1 MIGSKDRQTALLQGK
16 GRASDFLRF
25 PGWGRA
31 DALSAEPA
39 CVQSE
44 RWRRCLLCCP
54 KWEKAVEKARKRE
67 IVQELGKGGR
77 PMKAEFKG
85 KTAGNT
91 LDASF
96 YKTKGTLVHERR

>member
-1 MIGSKDRQTALLQGK
+1 MTFKEGETPRVLFYEGLCNLIPVNFNESIWCFLGETVQQKTVACQTQQHPEHG
-16 GRASDFLRF
+16 
-25 PGWGRA
+25 
-31 DALSAEPA
+31 
-39 CVQSE
+39 
-44 RWRRCLLCCP
+44 
-54 KWEKAVEKARKRE
+54 